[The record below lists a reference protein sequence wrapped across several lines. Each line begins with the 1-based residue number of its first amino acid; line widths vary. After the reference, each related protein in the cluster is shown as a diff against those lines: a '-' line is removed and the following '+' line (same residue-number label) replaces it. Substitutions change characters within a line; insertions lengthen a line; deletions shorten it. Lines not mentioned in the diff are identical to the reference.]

1 MNEWKIDMPK
11 TASSKDFFLEIE
23 EELDG
28 SVIEIRYQALSKL
41 LLSFIQLPND
51 NEYSFFDEQT
61 LGFNS
66 LYSCFSFNFTINL
79 FIYKKT
85 LALS

>member
-1 MNEWKIDMPK
+1 MVEKFLLNISSLNLNDSITLLKYYMNEWKIDMPK

-23 EELDG
+23 EELDS

-51 NEYSFFDEQT
+51 NEYSFFD
-61 LGFNS
+61 
-66 LYSCFSFNFTINL
+66 
-79 FIYKKT
+79 
-85 LALS
+85 